1 VTVPG
6 DKCPRIQA
14 EFLAEQERELGP
26 LLYRQE
32 YQCEFMDAA
41 ETIFATALVERRRGA
56 LDRRGGDAGLRLSG
70 GGAISPGYPELS
82 AAPPVGRPLFVDAVD

>member
-1 VTVPG
+1 
-6 DKCPRIQA
+6 
-14 EFLAEQERELGP
+14 LGP
-26 LLYRQE
+26 LLDRQE

-70 GGAISPGYPELS
+70 GGAIYRQSRIS
-82 AAPPVGRPLFVDAVD
+82 RAFGRPARGAAAVC